1 MYGDGSEIVLLLGS
15 DAAVLK
21 LKGVELLL
29 RDLLPSQRRQ
39 LPLLHL
45 LTQRQVFF
53 SCDLLFL

>member
-1 MYGDGSEIVLLLGS
+1 
-15 DAAVLK
+15 VLK

-53 SCDLLFL
+53 FLWFIVLVNVGYLNFVLDMNLF